1 MNVGYQI
8 KSFLTNKNTVSIILG
23 IVAVLVLW
31 LGYNYR
37 IQQQTS
43 PTTVPYAR
51 ERIPSRTQITAD
63 MISTADVPLAMIKGD
78 IITDTSAIIN
88 KYVNVDSAIPEGSL
102 FYVGSVVDQ
111 KDLPDAILYD
121 YPDDWVL
128 VNLSVNTE
136 DTYGNKIYP
145 ENYIDIYIKATNRV
159 DINNL
164 TSDTEDKIMVGKL
177 LRNVKVLAVLDANGL
192 DVFEDSENVRTPS
205 QILFA
210 VPEEYHILLRKA
222 MYLRTYEVAI
232 IPVPTNESL
241 KTEPGEVSISSE
253 SLKDFINDVTEFTDY
268 DLSQDTGSLTTPST
282 TTPTPAQ

>member
-1 MNVGYQI
+1 MNIGYQI

-23 IVAVLVLW
+23 IVAVFVLW
-31 LGYNYR
+31 FGYNYR
-37 IQQQTS
+37 IQQKTS
-43 PTTVPYAR
+43 PRTVPYANV
-51 ERIPSRTQITAD
+51 RIPSRTQITAD
-63 MISTADVPLAMIKGD
+63 MVSSADVPLAMIKGD
-78 IITDTSAIIN
+78 IITDVSAIIN
-88 KYVNVDSAIPEGSL
+88 KYVNVDTAIPEGSL

-111 KDLPDAILYD
+111 KDLPDSILYE

-145 ENYIDIYIKATNRV
+145 GNYIDIYIKAVNRIDV
-159 DINNL
+159 DNM

-177 LRNVKVLAVLDANGL
+177 LRDVKVLAVLDANGQ
-192 DVFEDSENVRTPS
+192 DVFEDSENIKTPS

-222 MYLRTYEVAI
+222 MYLRTYEVMI

-241 KTEPGEVSISSE
+241 KAEPGEVSISSE
-253 SLKDFINDVTEFTDY
+253 GLKNFINEVTEFTDY
-268 DLSQDTGSLTTPST
+268 DISQDSGTITTE
-282 TTPTPAQ
+282 PTPAPLQ